1 MRTRRTAAGLALR
14 ATRAPALL
22 AVLLATSG
30 CGPAPRIGAERDD
43 EPWGGSATTFTEI
56 RTLILEPRCATSACH
71 SGANPV
77 AQPRLDGAAAWD
89 AIVDVPSSVPGYAFV
104 TPESPDES
112 YLLQTLLD
120 GGAADVGGSTSLM
133 PQGETPLDESEIE
146 AIRAWI
152 LAGAPND

>member
-1 MRTRRTAAGLALR
+1 MRTRRIAAGLALR

-22 AVLLATSG
+22 ALLIASSG
-30 CGPAPRIGAERDD
+30 CGPAPEIGAPRDD
-43 EPWGGSATTFTEI
+43 GGSGEARTFTEI

-71 SGANPV
+71 SGSNPV

-89 AIVDVPSSVPGYAFV
+89 AIVDVPSSVPGYSFV
-104 TPESPDES
+104 APERPDES